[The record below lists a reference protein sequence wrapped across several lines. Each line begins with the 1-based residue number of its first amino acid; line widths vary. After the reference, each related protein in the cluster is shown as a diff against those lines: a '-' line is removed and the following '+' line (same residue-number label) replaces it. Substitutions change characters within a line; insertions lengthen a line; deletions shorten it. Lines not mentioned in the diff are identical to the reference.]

1 MRTKLEQII
10 SQFEELTVRMRLLL
24 TLCVIAIVFM
34 IFDIL
39 IFSPNEKQIKNKQ
52 QTNLNI
58 RGQIEELVNLQGE
71 FNQKTFN
78 TRSDPR
84 SKQLNQLTDDLKKIR
99 LRLTEHTANLIHP
112 EEMPDVLKNILS
124 STKKLRLQSLLKQEA
139 VNLSEDAKNN
149 QQQFTVNDDESATLY
164 QHSIKISL
172 YGDYPSTVNFLEKL
186 EDMKKR
192 VAFDNLEYIVDIYPK
207 ANIQLTISTLS
218 LKPGWIGG

>member
-1 MRTKLEQII
+1 MQTKLEKII
-10 SQFEELTVRMRLLL
+10 IQFEELTVRMRLLL

-34 IFDIL
+34 VFDIL
-39 IFSPNEKQIKNKQ
+39 IFSPNEKLIKNKQ
-52 QTNLNI
+52 QTNLNV
-58 RGQIEELVNLQGE
+58 RGQIEDLVNLQSE
-71 FNQKTFN
+71 FNQKTFI

-84 SKQLNQLTDDLKKIR
+84 SKQLSQLTNDLEKIR
-99 LRLTEHTANLIHP
+99 QRLTKHTANLILP
-112 EEMPDVLKNILS
+112 EDMPSVLKNILS
-124 STKKLRLQSLLKQEA
+124 STKKLKLQSLLKQES

-149 QQQFTVNDDESATLY
+149 QHKQTANTDESATLY

-186 EDMKKR
+186 EDMKKK